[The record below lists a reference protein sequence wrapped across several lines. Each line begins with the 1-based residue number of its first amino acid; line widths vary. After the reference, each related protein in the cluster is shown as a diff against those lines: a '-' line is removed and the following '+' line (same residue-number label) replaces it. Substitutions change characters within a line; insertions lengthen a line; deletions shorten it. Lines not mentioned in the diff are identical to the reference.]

1 MKRFTYLNVFIVS
14 LLLLVS
20 VKVSAYDFE
29 VDGICYDVVSWDDMT
44 CEVTFPIYFIYTTR
58 WRN

>member
-29 VDGICYDVVSWDDMT
+29 VDGICYELYLGT
-44 CEVTFPIYFIYTTR
+44 I
-58 WRN
+58 